1 MKAFL
6 NKLKKFVFFP
16 VIKSDQWLIKIFLQM
31 QQFKY

>member
-6 NKLKKFVFFP
+6 NKLKKFVFFS
-16 VIKSDQWLIKIFLQM
+16 VIKSDQWLIEIFLQM